1 MIPTVLQWVQDSG
14 LEYEQTERALTVVL
28 PGEHKLRTTCALVPG
43 PHSLT
48 INAFV
53 ARHPDENT
61 ATVHRWLLERNRR
74 LFGIAYALD
83 QLGDIYLVGR
93 LPAAA
98 VTVGILDQIM
108 GGVLAEAD
116 GSFNHILELGF
127 RTSIEREWRWRL
139 SRGESTANL
148 AAFEHLRPPAV
159 EDAD

>member
-1 MIPTVLQWVQDSG
+1 MIEVIEQWIEASG
-14 LEYEQTERALTVVL
+14 LDHERTAQAFTVIL

-43 PHSLT
+43 RHSLS

-53 ARHPDENT
+53 ARHPDEN
-61 ATVHRWLLERNRR
+61 AAGVHRWLLERNRR
-74 LFGIAYALD
+74 LFGIAYAID

-98 VTVGILDQIM
+98 VTTDVLDHVM
-108 GGVLAEAD
+108 GAVLAEAD

-127 RTSIEREWRWRL
+127 RSSIEREWRWRL

-148 AAFEHLRPPAV
+148 AAFEHLRPP
-159 EDAD
+159 DA